1 MIGDTSRE
9 LVEEFMGQLETL
21 YDKVS
26 LGQGVR
32 ALSLAE
38 VEGLDLKPLL
48 AAQEA
53 LDRAKVVLG
62 DHLGYPELVMLLHR
76 IDVLTRSL
84 GPFGAEDGPLA
95 SRLSALSG
103 QGPHGAYAKASRQS
117 SALFGQIK
125 LGQV

>member
-103 QGPHGAYAKASRQS
+103 QGPHGAYAKASRQ
-117 SALFGQIK
+117 
-125 LGQV
+125 